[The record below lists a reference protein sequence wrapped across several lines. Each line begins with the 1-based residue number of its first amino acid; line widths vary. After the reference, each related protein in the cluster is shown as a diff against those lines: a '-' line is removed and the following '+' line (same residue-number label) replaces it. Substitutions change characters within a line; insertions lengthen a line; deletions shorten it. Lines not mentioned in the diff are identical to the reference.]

1 MADSGTK
8 RLSNINWK
16 LTAAVAGVLIF
27 GSGTL
32 PQGIEHAPTV
42 AQCQADQVSWGKQI
56 ADALQS
62 GATPFAKYSFVVL
75 QKMANE
81 MGDCE
86 AVDPSKRPDYSE
98 SQAIIQD
105 YMALRQANFLSRHKL
120 IQQFLDEDRAGNR

>member
-1 MADSGTK
+1 MKIG
-8 RLSNINWK
+8 WK
-16 LTAAVAGVLIF
+16 LIAAVVGVLIF
-27 GSGTL
+27 GSETP
-32 PQGIEHAPTV
+32 PQEVEHAPTV
-42 AQCQADQVSWGKQI
+42 AQCRADEALWGKQT

-86 AVDPSKRPDYSE
+86 AVDPSKRPDHSE

-120 IQQFLDEDRAGNR
+120 IQQFLDEDTAGNR